1 MTTRS
6 STAML
11 AAPRVSS
18 LFITNLHLLT
28 VGLRSAYQ
36 PDVQRG
42 LAVGTASWYLCNI
55 MCPLQGKLKGDCG
68 VHGHGQGKAPV
79 SKRVAAPLSWPSQL
93 AATWVVRDYR
103 IAGQRRHGRGVSCAG
118 YKAEARG
125 RD

>member
-42 LAVGTASWYLCNI
+42 LAVGTASWYLSNI

-68 VHGHGQGKAPV
+68 AHGHGQGKAPV

-93 AATWVVRDYR
+93 GSNLGRTRLPPCSAKAAW
-103 IAGQRRHGRGVSCAG
+103 
-118 YKAEARG
+118 ARSIVPAT
-125 RD
+125 RS

>member
-1 MTTRS
+1 
-6 STAML
+6 ML

-42 LAVGTASWYLCNI
+42 LAVGTASWYLSNI

-68 VHGHGQGKAPV
+68 AHGHGQGKAPV
-79 SKRVAAPLSWPSQL
+79 SKRVAAIFPDLDRSSCPALLSAVMKHYL
-93 AATWVVRDYR
+93 
-103 IAGQRRHGRGVSCAG
+103 RRGL
-118 YKAEARG
+118 
-125 RD
+125 